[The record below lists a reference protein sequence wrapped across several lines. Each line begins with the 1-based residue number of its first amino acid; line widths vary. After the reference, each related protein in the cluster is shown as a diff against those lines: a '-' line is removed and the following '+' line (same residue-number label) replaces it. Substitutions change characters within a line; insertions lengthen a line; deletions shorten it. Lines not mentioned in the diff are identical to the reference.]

1 MPALIFDCDGVLAD
15 TEHDGHLRAFNAMFQ
30 DKSLPVRWSVDDYR
44 VKVRIGGGKERLR
57 SLLTPEFIAKA
68 GLADDDASLDAA
80 VADWHRTKT
89 EIYTSLVGAGVMPGR
104 PGIARIVAEA
114 AEAGWTLVVCSTS
127 AEPSVRAVLEHAV
140 GTDLASRFSV
150 YAGDIVAAKK
160 PAPDIY
166 ELALRELHLDP
177 SDVLVVEDSEN
188 GMRAS
193 VAAGLRTLVTVST
206 FTREEDFAPA
216 ALVVSSLGDPEPGEA
231 TEVLSDPHELSVGR
245 YVTLADC
252 ERLIRTSP
260 TPPPDGGRQRGLIL
274 TSPIRPTT
282 QQRGMR

>member
-1 MPALIFDCDGVLAD
+1 MMPALIFDCDGVLAD

-30 DKSLPVRWSVDDYR
+30 DKRLPVHWSVDDYR
-44 VKVRIGGGKERLR
+44 EKVKIGGGKERLR
-57 SLLTPEFIAKA
+57 SLLTPEFIAE
-68 GLADDDASLDAA
+68 ASLPSDTDALNEV

-89 EIYTSLVGAGVMPGR
+89 DIYTSLVGAGVMPGR

-140 GTDLASRFSV
+140 GPELASRFTV

-166 ELALRELHLDP
+166 QLALRELELDP
-177 SDVLVVEDSEN
+177 NDVLVVEDSEN

-206 FTREEDFAPA
+206 FTREENFTPA

-231 TEVLSDPHELSVGR
+231 TEVLANPNGLSIGR
-245 YVTLADC
+245 CVSLDDC
-252 ERLIRTSP
+252 EQLIRTAPAPARTDASVSA
-260 TPPPDGGRQRGLIL
+260 G
-274 TSPIRPTT
+274 
-282 QQRGMR
+282 